1 MVRFQQPVFKQ
12 FGCDL
17 QPERKTDSMEVK
29 KMAFMNEL
37 YKQMTQENQ
46 TTENGAIGYRTS
58 GKQLL
63 DANFAVSSMRD
74 WGNERIRQ
82 MFTKVYYENL
92 LLAVKWLFYLRDVRG
107 EGMGER
113 HTFRV
118 CMNWLLKN
126 HYEYAKNVVSLI
138 PEYGRFDDWFCMLD
152 TQAGEEII
160 HAMKMQLMRDLEA
173 VETGGQVSLLAKWL
187 PSCHTSSAETRKL
200 ARDIYQAFG
209 FSEEEY
215 RKILSKLRAY
225 LNVVEVKMSANRW
238 DDIDYSKVTS
248 RANLIYGRAFLKNDE
263 MRRRDFLNK
272 LVRGEEK
279 IHAHTLFPSDIVS
292 KYYERGSYRW
302 KFNLKAKDDTL
313 EALWKALP
321 DHVSGDASTLVV
333 RDGSG
338 SMIVNVGN
346 TDMTALD
353 VATALAIYFS
363 EHCRG
368 EFKNQFITFS
378 ACPQFVDLS
387 CTESL
392 RDKLEIC
399 SAYDECSNTDIQAV
413 FQLILNTALAND
425 MPQEDM
431 PRNILIISD
440 MEFDSAVTY
449 PGSLRRSEKGG
460 LLSLFEQIRNEY
472 ESNGYQMPRLVF
484 WNVYSRTNTI
494 PLQQNEAGVALV
506 SGFNPTVYQM
516 VLSDEL
522 DPYRCLL
529 QQLNAKRYDAV
540 EQALGE
546 KRG

>member
-1 MVRFQQPVFKQ
+1 MVQFQQPVFKKI
-12 FGCDL
+12 GCDL

-37 YKQMTQENQ
+37 YKQMTQEKQ

-82 MFTKVYYENL
+82 MFTKVYYENP

-126 HYEYAKNVVSLI
+126 HYEYAKNVVLLI
-138 PEYGRFDDWFCMLD
+138 PEYGRFDDWFCLID

-160 HAMKMQLMRDLEA
+160 RAMKMQLMRDLEA

-279 IHAHTLFPSDIVS
+279 IHADTLFPSDIVS

-338 SMIVNVGN
+338 SMNVNVGN

-378 ACPQFVDLS
+378 ACPQLVDLS

-413 FQLILNTALAND
+413 FKLILETALLFD

-440 MEFDSAVTY
+440 IEFDSAVTY

-460 LLSLFEQIRNEY
+460 LCSLFEQIREEY
-472 ESNGYQMPRLVF
+472 ETYGYQMPRLVF

>member
-37 YKQMTQENQ
+37 YKQMTQEKQ

-82 MFTKVYYENL
+82 MFTKVYYENP

-126 HYEYAKNVVSLI
+126 HYEYAKNVVLLI
-138 PEYGRFDDWFCMLD
+138 PEYGRFDDWFCLID

-160 HAMKMQLMRDLEA
+160 RAMKMQLMRDLEA

-279 IHAHTLFPSDIVS
+279 IHADTLFPSDIVS

-302 KFNLKAKDDTL
+302 KFNLKAKDNTL

-378 ACPQFVDLS
+378 ACPQLVDLS

-460 LLSLFEQIRNEY
+460 LLSLFEQICNEY

-540 EQALGE
+540 EHALGE

>member
-1 MVRFQQPVFKQ
+1 
-12 FGCDL
+12 
-17 QPERKTDSMEVK
+17 
-29 KMAFMNEL
+29 MAFMNEL
-37 YKQMTQENQ
+37 YKQMTQEKQ

-82 MFTKVYYENL
+82 MFTKVYYENP

-126 HYEYAKNVVSLI
+126 HYEYAKNVVLLI
-138 PEYGRFDDWFCMLD
+138 PEYGRFDDWFCLID

-160 HAMKMQLMRDLEA
+160 RAMKMQLMRDLEA

-279 IHAHTLFPSDIVS
+279 IHADTLFPSDIVS
-292 KYYERGSYRW
+292 KYYE
-302 KFNLKAKDDTL
+302 
-313 EALWKALP
+313 
-321 DHVSGDASTLVV
+321 
-333 RDGSG
+333 
-338 SMIVNVGN
+338 
-346 TDMTALD
+346 
-353 VATALAIYFS
+353 
-363 EHCRG
+363 
-368 EFKNQFITFS
+368 
-378 ACPQFVDLS
+378 
-387 CTESL
+387 
-392 RDKLEIC
+392 
-399 SAYDECSNTDIQAV
+399 
-413 FQLILNTALAND
+413 
-425 MPQEDM
+425 
-431 PRNILIISD
+431 
-440 MEFDSAVTY
+440 
-449 PGSLRRSEKGG
+449 
-460 LLSLFEQIRNEY
+460 LSLIH
-472 ESNGYQMPRLVF
+472 
-484 WNVYSRTNTI
+484 I
-494 PLQQNEAGVALV
+494 
-506 SGFNPTVYQM
+506 
-516 VLSDEL
+516 
-522 DPYRCLL
+522 
-529 QQLNAKRYDAV
+529 
-540 EQALGE
+540 
-546 KRG
+546 

>member
-1 MVRFQQPVFKQ
+1 
-12 FGCDL
+12 
-17 QPERKTDSMEVK
+17 
-29 KMAFMNEL
+29 MAFMNEL
-37 YKQMTQENQ
+37 YKQMTQEKQ

-82 MFTKVYYENL
+82 MFTKVYYENP

-126 HYEYAKNVVSLI
+126 HYEYAKNVVLLI
-138 PEYGRFDDWFCMLD
+138 PEYGRFDDWFCLID

-160 HAMKMQLMRDLEA
+160 RAMKMQLMRDLEA

-279 IHAHTLFPSDIVS
+279 IHVDTLFPSDIVS

-338 SMIVNVGN
+338 SMTVNVGN

-378 ACPQFVDLS
+378 ACPQLVDLS

-449 PGSLRRSEKGG
+449 SGSLRRSEKGG

>member
-1 MVRFQQPVFKQ
+1 
-12 FGCDL
+12 
-17 QPERKTDSMEVK
+17 
-29 KMAFMNEL
+29 
-37 YKQMTQENQ
+37 
-46 TTENGAIGYRTS
+46 
-58 GKQLL
+58 
-63 DANFAVSSMRD
+63 
-74 WGNERIRQ
+74 
-82 MFTKVYYENL
+82 
-92 LLAVKWLFYLRDVRG
+92 
-107 EGMGER
+107 
-113 HTFRV
+113 
-118 CMNWLLKN
+118 
-126 HYEYAKNVVSLI
+126 
-138 PEYGRFDDWFCMLD
+138 
-152 TQAGEEII
+152 
-160 HAMKMQLMRDLEA
+160 
-173 VETGGQVSLLAKWL
+173 
-187 PSCHTSSAETRKL
+187 
-200 ARDIYQAFG
+200 
-209 FSEEEY
+209 
-215 RKILSKLRAY
+215 
-225 LNVVEVKMSANRW
+225 VEVKMSANRW

-279 IHAHTLFPSDIVS
+279 IHVDTLFPSDIVS

-338 SMIVNVGN
+338 SMTVNVGN

-378 ACPQFVDLS
+378 ACPQLVDLS

-449 PGSLRRSEKGG
+449 SGSLRRSEKGG
-460 LLSLFEQIRNEY
+460 LLSLFEQICNEY